1 MINGSHGGNDLAAD
15 IELDLSA
22 NINPLGMPE
31 KARRAA
37 MDCDWEKYPDPHCRK
52 LKKKLSDCL
61 GIGAEH
67 IVCGNGADDLI
78 YRSVSFL
85 KPRRAVI
92 CAPTFSEYKKA
103 LLGQECEVREHKL
116 LPENGF
122 ALTEKIL
129 SDMGDCD
136 MVILC
141 SPNNPNGRTV
151 PPQFLERI
159 AAECLRNGIYLLCD
173 ESFIGFTGRADE
185 LTALRILNDR
195 VIVLRS
201 FTKLYAMA
209 GLRLGYAVCG
219 NSSAAEGIESVGQYW
234 SVSAPAQAAGEAAL
248 DDEDYLHETV
258 SLIRREREYLS
269 GVLADLGYEVFP
281 SEANYILFRAH
292 EELGEQLLAEG
303 ILIRSCADYSGL
315 DGSYF
320 RVTVGSRNTNDR
332 LIKTVGR
339 RSDG

>member
-1 MINGSHGGNDLAAD
+1 MINGRHGGNDLAAD

-22 NINPLGMPE
+22 NLNPLGMPE
-31 KARRAA
+31 KARKAVLS
-37 MDCDWEKYPDPHCRK
+37 CDWEKYPDPYCRK
-52 LKKKLSDCL
+52 LRKKLSDSL

-78 YRSVSFL
+78 YRSVYFL

-92 CAPTFSEYKKA
+92 CAPTFSEYKKS
-103 LLGQECEVREHKL
+103 LLGQDCEIKEHIL

-122 ALTEKIL
+122 AFTDMII
-129 SDMGDCD
+129 SDIANCD

-141 SPNNPNGRTV
+141 SPNNPTGSTV
-151 PPQFLERI
+151 PPQLLEMI
-159 AAECLRNGIYLLCD
+159 AAECLKNGIYLLCD

-185 LTALRILNDR
+185 LTALRILNER
-195 VIVLRS
+195 MIVLRS

-209 GLRLGYAVCG
+209 GLRLGYAACG
-219 NSSAAEGIESVGQYW
+219 NRAVAEGIASVGQYW
-234 SVSAPAQAAGEAAL
+234 SVSTPAQSAGEAAL
-248 DDEDYLHETV
+248 DDVVYLRKTV

-269 GVLADLGYEVFP
+269 GALAGLGYEVFP

-292 EELGEQLLAEG
+292 EQLGEQLLGEG

-320 RVTVGSRNTNDR
+320 RVAVGSRDINER
-332 LIKTVGR
+332 LIKAVGR
-339 RSDG
+339 RKDG